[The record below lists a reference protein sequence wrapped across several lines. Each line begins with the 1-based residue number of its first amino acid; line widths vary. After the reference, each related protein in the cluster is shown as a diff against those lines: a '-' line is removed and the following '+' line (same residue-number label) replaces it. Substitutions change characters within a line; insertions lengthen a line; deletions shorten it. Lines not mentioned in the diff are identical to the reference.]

1 MNQTLRPSPALQR
14 VINVLE
20 YPSTLVARMGA
31 WLIVPLMF
39 SLVFEVVSRYIFNR
53 PTIWAYDMTYM
64 LSSAVFMLG
73 AAFALQKGSHVRAD
87 FLFASRRPRYQAT
100 VDAILYVFL
109 FFPALATFFLISF
122 RFAAKS
128 WRQLESFP
136 QSPWMP
142 PIYPLKTVIPVVAA
156 LLLIQGVAELIKCLW
171 VIRHD
176 TRYNNENE
184 HTS

>member
-1 MNQTLRPSPALQR
+1 MNYHLRPSQQVRR
-14 VINVLE
+14 VVNVLE
-20 YPSTLVARMGA
+20 YPGTLVARMGA

-39 SLVFEVVSRYIFNR
+39 SLVYEVVSRYIFNR

-64 LSSAVFMLG
+64 LSSTVFMLG
-73 AAFALQKGSHVRAD
+73 TAYALKTGSHVRAD
-87 FLFASRRPRYQAT
+87 FLFAGKRPRYQAT
-100 VDAILYVFL
+100 IDAILYVFL
-109 FFPALATFFLISF
+109 FFPALAIFFMISF

-128 WRQLESFP
+128 WRQLEAFP

-142 PIYPLKTVIPVVAA
+142 PIYPLKTVIPLVAA

-176 TRYNNENE
+176 TRYNENE
-184 HTS
+184 QSS